1 MYEEAETK
9 WVRAADREHKV
20 YGNKNQRSG
29 HRGEEESARYRNSRR
44 EMTRSHHQ
52 DERARGPRVARTE
65 ARRVFQTE
73 EKEEGEIKEKELER
87 SVHKE
92 AKAQDQ
98 PQPSQAFLA
107 ELMET
112 QGDLSMVISNLSGA
126 EQEVDLENMDLG
138 LGEGN
143 KFETDVGMGLEEH
156 NYDEVS
162 LGNHETLGVGA
173 HVTVE
178 EKMEGEVQIQEVMM
192 EKHEDKKKI
201 GDMEGK
207 DGITEEVEKRQ
218 GIRKKAVKTSM
229 GVAASNKLK
238 MAQLVAAKRSVAKPG
253 IRHGDNSTQG
263 EEKGTSGPK
272 HEPAKQAKDP

>member
-1 MYEEAETK
+1 MRR
-9 WVRAADREHKV
+9 VSM
-20 YGNKNQRSG
+20 NQRRWNPG
-29 HRGEEESARYRNSRR
+29 IERGFQIEKIFDKYS
-44 EMTRSHHQ
+44 Q
-52 DERARGPRVARTE
+52 DGKE
-65 ARRVFQTE
+65 FQTE
-73 EKEEGEIKEKELER
+73 EKEEGVIKEKELER

-112 QGDLSMVISNLSGA
+112 QGELYMVISNLSGA

-143 KFETDVGMGLEEH
+143 NFETDVGMGLEEH

-178 EKMEGEVQIQEVMM
+178 EKMEGEVQ
-192 EKHEDKKKI
+192 
-201 GDMEGK
+201 
-207 DGITEEVEKRQ
+207 T
-218 GIRKKAVKTSM
+218 
-229 GVAASNKLK
+229 
-238 MAQLVAAKRSVAKPG
+238 
-253 IRHGDNSTQG
+253 
-263 EEKGTSGPK
+263 
-272 HEPAKQAKDP
+272 